1 MARSLLKAVEEF
13 ELRKWENTI
22 VNQPKR
28 THGSKKPG
36 GKIPFFVFFLLFFLI
51 LIICEMYFFLFFY
64 FTAQMPC
71 NQCGKIILVSRMKY
85 HLKIHSGDK
94 SHLCELCGRAFV
106 FRKSLNT
113 HIRYNHL
120 GQERPKHF
128 MCSTCGHTCTSRN
141 HLEKHERIHTDERV
155 KTIFSLTFCC
165 RKIK

>member
-1 MARSLLKAVEEF
+1 MARSLLKALEEF
-13 ELRKWENTI
+13 ELKKCENEI
-22 VNQPKR
+22 VKQPKR
-28 THGSKKPG
+28 TQGSKKPG
-36 GKIPFFVFFLLFFLI
+36 REITFFVRFPFRDISLCF
-51 LIICEMYFFLFFY
+51 YFV

-71 NQCGKIILVSRMKY
+71 NQCGKMILVARMKY
-85 HLKIHSGDK
+85 HLKIHSDVK

-141 HLEKHERIHTDERV
+141 HLEKHERIHTDEKV
-155 KTIFSLTFCC
+155 KPVNLL
-165 RKIK
+165 

>member
-1 MARSLLKAVEEF
+1 MDPRNLVVKFLFSFFFINFFFDFSL
-13 ELRKWENTI
+13 
-22 VNQPKR
+22 
-28 THGSKKPG
+28 
-36 GKIPFFVFFLLFFLI
+36 FVKCIYLFF
-51 LIICEMYFFLFFY
+51 FFS
-64 FTAQMPC
+64 AQMPC

-85 HLKIHSGDK
+85 HLKIHSGHK
-94 SHLCELCGRAFV
+94 PYLCELCGRAFV

-165 RKIK
+165 RKINSIF